1 MDVPNNG
8 GHGKHLTRIHLN
20 LPLLTEQATV
30 SGVTDG
36 GQGGEPPP
44 PSGKLNIKIGLSLAD
59 ILIFS
64 ILLFVAFCVFRNVF
78 ILFN

>member
-44 PSGKLNIKIGLSLAD
+44 PWQAKYKNWAL
-59 ILIFS
+59 FS
-64 ILLFVAFCVFRNVF
+64 
-78 ILFN
+78 